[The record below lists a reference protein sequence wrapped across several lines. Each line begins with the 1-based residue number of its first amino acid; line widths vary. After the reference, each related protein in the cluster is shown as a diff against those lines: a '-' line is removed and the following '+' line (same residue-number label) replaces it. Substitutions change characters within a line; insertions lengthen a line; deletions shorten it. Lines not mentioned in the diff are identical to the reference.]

1 MASWHWKEFC
11 ESFMFSGLLAIAVVL
26 KIIFHNMPWLAK
38 VLPESCVLILV
49 GINFGLIL
57 NYVEGVTLPK
67 FTA

>member
-1 MASWHWKEFC
+1 
-11 ESFMFSGLLAIAVVL
+11 MFTALLTIAVVL